1 MKTENKE
8 FFKINLLL
16 KDILIKYISLR
27 DIKIGKS
34 TTISL
39 KATNIKNKK
48 IKKNQTVNTKPFDI
62 L

>member
-27 DIKIGKS
+27 DIKIGKH
-34 TTISL
+34 L
-39 KATNIKNKK
+39 KKK
-48 IKKNQTVNTKPFDI
+48 KLNGQQQF